1 MIRSAPVPPSRG
13 RSHRRSTRV
22 AALVAALALTAAAG
36 ACGGGDDSG
45 TPVINLYYS
54 TEQNLQKV
62 VDNCNAAAGGRYRI
76 EYRVLPRGADDQRVQ
91 MVRRLA
97 AEDDSMDVL
106 GLDVTW
112 TQEFASAEWILEWTG
127 EHKAEAER
135 GTLEGPLESATFEDK
150 LFAAPKNTNVQLLW
164 YRTDLVDEP
173 PATWE
178 EMIEASL
185 RLKQQGQPYQI
196 ITMGAQYE
204 GLVVLYNTLVASAGG
219 KIVNDEGTKAVFDDG
234 AVRALDLLHR
244 FATAG
249 VTSPSFSNLME
260 DPARLEFQAGDGAF
274 HLNWPYVYPA
284 IQEAAPDLARNVRWA
299 RYPAVEA
306 GQLSKVTIGGFNLA
320 VSRYSRNPDLAFEAA
335 LCLRNPEHQKFSAIN
350 DGVPPTI
357 EAVYDEPEMAE
368 AYPMRETILEEL
380 KDAANR
386 PLTAAYQNVSTVMSA
401 GLSPPASINPERT
414 ADELRGAVQDALD
427 SKGVLP

>member
-1 MIRSAPVPPSRG
+1 MNPHV
-13 RSHRRSTRV
+13 RRATAV
-22 AALVAALALTAAAG
+22 TTALLLTAALG
-36 ACGGGDDSG
+36 ACGGDEGG
-45 TPVINLYYS
+45 PPTINLYYS

-62 VDNCNAAAGGRYRI
+62 VDNCNREAGGRYEI
-76 EYRVLPRGADDQRVQ
+76 AYRVLPRAADEQRVQ

-97 AEDDSMDVL
+97 AEDDSMDIL

-112 TQEFASAEWILEWTG
+112 TQEFASAKWIREWTG
-127 EHKAEAER
+127 EHKAQAEQ
-135 GTLEGPLESATFEDK
+135 GTLAGPLESAKYEDK

-173 PATWE
+173 PQTWD
-178 EMIEASL
+178 EMMEAAQ
-185 RLKQQGQPYQI
+185 RLKEQGETYQI

-219 KIVNDEGTKAVFDDG
+219 EIVSEDGTKAVFDDG
-234 AVRALDLLHR
+234 AVKALELLHR
-244 FATAG
+244 YATSG
-249 VTSPSFSNLME
+249 LTSPSFSNLVE

-284 IQEAAPDLARNVRWA
+284 IQDAAPDLAKNVKWA
-299 RYPAVEA
+299 RYPSVDA
-306 GQLSKVTIGGFNLA
+306 GQPSKVTIGGFNLA
-320 VSRYSRNPDLAFEAA
+320 VSRYSPNPELAFEAA
-335 LCLRNPEHQKFSAIN
+335 LCLRNAENQKFSAIN

-368 AYPMRETILEEL
+368 AYPMKETILEEL

-386 PLTAAYQNVSTVMSA
+386 PLTPAYQNVSTVMSA
-401 GLSPPASINPERT
+401 TLSPPASIDPRQT
-414 ADELRGAVQDALD
+414 ADELREAVQDALE